1 MMTYFN
7 NIQFAYPWVFW
18 FLLVIPVLVAFYIW
32 KYKSLSS
39 EVVMP
44 SPWSGQKIPFTSYKI
59 VLHHVFFGTRMIV
72 LGLLIA
78 ILARPQSTVSWKN
91 VTKEGIDIMI
101 TLDISSSMLSK
112 DFTPSRVEA
121 AKKVAEKFIDSRP
134 EDKIG
139 LVIFSREALT
149 ISPLTT
155 AHSVIKNLFEDIRID
170 KPSLRPIDDMT
181 AIGDG
186 LATAVNRLNG
196 DNNKSKVIILLTD
209 GENNAGSVAPQT
221 AADIAKVFG
230 IRVYTIGVGTMGKA
244 YGPVEAIGDQYVYD
258 YVPVD
263 IDEKLLSQ
271 IASTTGGKYFRATD
285 NESLQKIYGE
295 IDKMEKSKIEV
306 KNFSERP
313 EEFLPWA
320 ELAGLL
326 LLIELIFRNTLL
338 RTIP

>member
-1 MMTYFN
+1 MNYFH
-7 NIQFAYPWVFW
+7 NIQFAYQWVLW
-18 FLLVIPVLVAFYIW
+18 FLLIIPVLVAFYIW
-32 KYKSLSS
+32 KHNSLSS
-39 EVVMP
+39 EVIMP
-44 SPWSGQKIPFTSYKI
+44 SPWSGKKIQFTSYKTI
-59 VLHHVFFGTRMIV
+59 LRHVFFGIRMIV
-72 LGLLIA
+72 IGLLIA
-78 ILARPQSTVSWKN
+78 ILARPQSSVSWKN
-91 VTKEGIDIMI
+91 VTKEGIDIVI

-112 DFTPSRVEA
+112 DFSPSRVEA

-155 AHSVIKNLFEDIRID
+155 AHSVIKNLFEDIHID
-170 KPSLRPIDDMT
+170 KPSLRPLDDMT

-209 GENNAGSVAPQT
+209 GENNAGSVAPLT

-230 IRVYTIGVGTMGKA
+230 IRVYTIGVGTNGKA
-244 YGPVEAIGDQYVYD
+244 YGPAGVVGDQYIYD
-258 YVPVD
+258 YVPVE
-263 IDEKLLSQ
+263 IDETLLSQ
-271 IASTTGGKYFRATD
+271 IANTTGGKYFRATD
-285 NESLQKIYGE
+285 NESLQKIYNE

-313 EEFLPWA
+313 EEFLPLA
-320 ELAGLL
+320 EIAALL
-326 LLIELIFRNTLL
+326 LLLGLIFRNTLL
-338 RTIP
+338 RTLP